1 MVYFLKIFKYCINKL
16 FIMTDIELKA
26 ILKRTGRQLNEI
38 ATLINISPQAL
49 NQVLNSK
56 DVKSG
61 ILESLASALG
71 ISVCEFYGGGDKVSA
86 IDHSLAINGN
96 GNSAN
101 NDTGAFLALLTKKDE
116 QIDRLL
122 GIIEQMNK

>member
-16 FIMTDIELKA
+16 FIMTGIELKA

-71 ISVCEFYGGGDKVSA
+71 ISISEFYGGDKVSA